1 MAHAKSSLAEAT
13 VRLGLGIPSYSTTGS
28 GPRHDQVFS
37 AEVTV
42 GDELMGR
49 GIAKTK
55 REAERLAAE
64 EALTLLEDRQ
74 NEAAAQPDDDEFDGP
89 WPIFGQVLSQ
99 TIAVAESRVSPR
111 LSGEEARVAI
121 RDFSLSLYKEI
132 LGNLGEVVE
141 EDED

>member
-64 EALTLLEDRQ
+64 EALTVLEDRQ

>member
-13 VRLGLGIPSYSTTGS
+13 VRLGLGLPTYSTTGS
-28 GPRHDQVFS
+28 GPRHDQVFT

-42 GDELMGR
+42 GDEQLGR

-64 EALTLLEDRQ
+64 EALTVLEERSE
-74 NEAAAQPDDDEFDGP
+74 EAAETAAEEFEGP

-99 TIAVAESRVSPR
+99 TIAVAESRISPR
-111 LSGEEARVAI
+111 LSGEEARIAI
-121 RDFSLSLYKEI
+121 RDFSLTLYKEI
-132 LGNLGEVVE
+132 LGNLGEIVE